1 MIPQSRVPAIF
12 RYDFRP
18 LTDEY
23 RRYQLDAGFSL
34 TVFQNNTA
42 LFVMYSIPFVE
53 RTRSTFL
60 LDESFTRRYYE
71 ILDHAD
77 YWLKDVES
85 NLRMPADRVAQYR
98 CTFGFSGYPLIS
110 CDDPIRLMRMQL
122 GTPEG
127 FHARRICCLFEDI
140 VMLLKDFGIS
150 LQFND
155 WISDNPPEEYKDFTH
170 DWSNQSAMGL

>member
-1 MIPQSRVPAIF
+1 MIPQHTIPAVF

-18 LTDEY
+18 IADDY
-23 RRYQLDAGFSL
+23 RRFEQDAGFSL

-42 LFVMYSIPFVE
+42 LFVMYNLPMVE
-53 RTRSTFL
+53 RTRATFL
-60 LDESFTRRYYE
+60 LDESFIRRYYE
-71 ILDHAD
+71 ILDNAD

-85 NLRMPADRVAQYR
+85 NLRLPEERGAQYY

-110 CDDPIRLMRMQL
+110 CDDPVRMMRMRL

-127 FHARRICCLFEDI
+127 FNARRICCLFEDI
-140 VMLLKDFGIS
+140 VILLKEHGIH

-155 WISDNPPEEYKDFTH
+155 WSSDNPPEEYKDF
-170 DWSNQSAMGL
+170 SQPMYPMNAMGM